1 MVDFAISG
9 ATSSNSISREL
20 SDYEAALME
29 WWLAEVNWST
39 QKTCPSDTLFA
50 ADPR

>member
-1 MVDFAISG
+1 MNLWVKWLVDGNISESHAMVDFAISG

-29 WWLAEVNWST
+29 
-39 QKTCPSDTLFA
+39 
-50 ADPR
+50 